1 MNKFINKEC
10 NSNVGI
16 NLVLNRD
23 ISFNNN
29 NKSIKYK
36 IILENFKNLLNKKIH
51 NFDPLSNEKD
61 YYNNIIKSMLFQY
74 IYQKTTQKS
83 YNELFEYLNIEEMD

>member
-1 MNKFINKEC
+1 MDKFINKEC

-36 IILENFKNLLNKKIH
+36 IILENFKNLLTFRQIKFTILKIM
-51 NFDPLSNEKD
+51 
-61 YYNNIIKSMLFQY
+61 KS
-74 IYQKTTQKS
+74 
-83 YNELFEYLNIEEMD
+83 